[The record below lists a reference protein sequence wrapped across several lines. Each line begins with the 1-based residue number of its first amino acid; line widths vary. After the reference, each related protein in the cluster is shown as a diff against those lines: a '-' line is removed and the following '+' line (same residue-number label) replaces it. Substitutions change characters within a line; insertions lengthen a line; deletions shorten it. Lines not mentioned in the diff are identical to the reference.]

1 MVPGG
6 MPEMGVIARAPGVAV
21 PLVLGLHLTRARM
34 CNLLLG
40 PLCRGLLGLGLFRHH
55 GSA

>member
-1 MVPGG
+1 
-6 MPEMGVIARAPGVAV
+6 MGVIARAPGVAV